1 MTTDQYIAKLNAA
14 SRKLQNPKGL
24 VGVASAIGR
33 EQHKRIFED
42 GKDGKGADIKPEY
55 STNPIY
61 ISKSQTPKA
70 TTAGKYELGYKEF
83 KAKLGRGKMVLFR
96 FFAQAYLGS
105 LVRPNVQFSDRGVVI
120 ASGFNYT
127 PANPKGKVDALLD
140 KYGEAFKFSGEEEQL
155 FREKARQF
163 LLTLFQ

>member
-14 SRKLQNPKGL
+14 SRKLANSRQL
-24 VGVASAIGR
+24 VGAASAVGR
-33 EQHKRIFED
+33 AQHKRIFQ
-42 GKDGKGADIKPEY
+42 KGLDDEGAAIKPEY

-105 LVRPNVQFSDRGVVI
+105 LVRPDVQFSDRGVVI
-120 ASGFNYT
+120 TSGFNYT

-140 KYGEAFKFSGEEEQL
+140 KYDNAFKFSGEEEQL

>member
-24 VGVASAIGR
+24 VGVASAVGR
-33 EQHKRIFED
+33 LQHKRIFED
-42 GKDGKGADIKPEY
+42 GKDSKGADIKPDY
-55 STNPIY
+55 STKPIY
-61 ISKSQTPKA
+61 IGKSQTPKQNLVK
-70 TTAGKYELGYKEF
+70 TYEFGYKEF

-105 LVRPNVQFSDRGVVI
+105 LVRPDVQFSDRGVVI
-120 ASGFNYT
+120 TSGFNYT
-127 PANPKGKVDALLD
+127 PANPKGKVDGLLD
-140 KYGEAFKFSGEEEQL
+140 KYGEAFKFSNDEEQL

-163 LLTLFQ
+163 LLTLFE

>member
-1 MTTDQYIAKLNAA
+1 MTTDEYIAKLNAA

-33 EQHKRIFED
+33 AQHKRIFED

-105 LVRPNVQFSDRGVVI
+105 LVRPDVQFSDRGVVI

-140 KYGEAFKFSGEEEQL
+140 KYGEAFKFSNDERKV
-155 FREKARQF
+155 FTDKARQF
-163 LLTLFQ
+163 LLTLFE

>member
-33 EQHKRIFED
+33 AQHKRIFQKGLD
-42 GKDGKGADIKPEY
+42 GEGAAIKPEY

-105 LVRPNVQFSDRGVVI
+105 LVRPDVQFSDRGVVI

-140 KYGEAFKFSGEEEQL
+140 KYGDAFKFSGEEEQL

-163 LLTLFQ
+163 LLTLFE

>member
-14 SRKLQNPKGL
+14 SRKLANPKGL

-33 EQHKRIFED
+33 AQHKRIFED
-42 GKDGKGADIKPEY
+42 GKDGKGADIKPDY

-61 ISKSQTPKA
+61 IGKSQTPKA

-105 LVRPNVQFSDRGVVI
+105 LVRPDVQFSDRGVVI
-120 ASGFNYT
+120 TSGFNYT
-127 PANPKGKVDALLD
+127 PANPKGKVDALLA
-140 KYGEAFKFSGEEEQL
+140 KYRDAFKFSGEERKL

-163 LLTLFQ
+163 LLTLFE

>member
-14 SRKLQNPKGL
+14 SRKMTNPKEL
-24 VGVASAIGR
+24 VGAASAVGR
-33 EQHKRIFED
+33 LQHKRVFQKGLD
-42 GKDGKGADIKPEY
+42 GEGAAIKPEY
-55 STNPIY
+55 STKPIY
-61 ISKSQTPKA
+61 ISKGATPTA
-70 TTAGKYELGYKEF
+70 TAAGKYDGGYKEF
-83 KAKLGRGKMVLFR
+83 KRKLGRGKMVLFR

-105 LVRPNVQFSDRGVVI
+105 LVRPDVQFSNSGVVI
-120 ASGFNYT
+120 TSGFNYT

>member
-14 SRKLQNPKGL
+14 SRKLANPRQL
-24 VGVASAIGR
+24 VGAASAVGR
-33 EQHKRIFED
+33 LQHKRIFQD
-42 GKDGKGADIKPEY
+42 GKDDGGGDIKPDY
-55 STNPIY
+55 STKAIY
-61 ISKSQTPKA
+61 ISASASPIA
-70 TTAGKYELGYKEF
+70 TAAGKYEGGYKQF
-83 KAKLGRGKMVLFR
+83 KRKLGRGKMVLFR

-105 LVRPNVQFSDRGVVI
+105 LVRPDVQFSNSGVVI
-120 ASGFNYT
+120 TSGFNYT
-127 PANPKGKVDALLD
+127 PANPKGKVDGLLD

>member
-24 VGVASAIGR
+24 VGVASAVGR
-33 EQHKRIFED
+33 LQHKRIFED

-55 STNPIY
+55 STKPIY
-61 ISKSQTPKA
+61 IGKSQTPKQNLVK
-70 TTAGKYELGYKEF
+70 TYEGGYKEF
-83 KAKLGRGKMVLFR
+83 KGKLGRGKMVLFR

-105 LVRPNVQFSDRGVVI
+105 LVRPDVQFSDRGVVI
-120 ASGFNYT
+120 TSGFNYT
-127 PANPKGKVDALLD
+127 PANPKGKVDGLLD
-140 KYGEAFKFSGEEEQL
+140 KYGDAFKFSKDEEQL

-163 LLTLFQ
+163 LLTLFE

>member
-24 VGVASAIGR
+24 VGVASAVGR
-33 EQHKRIFED
+33 LQHKRIFQKGQKDD
-42 GKDGKGADIKPEY
+42 GSPITPDY

-61 ISKSQTPKA
+61 ISKSQTPNA
-70 TTAGKYELGYKEF
+70 TYAGKYKKGYKQF
-83 KAKLGRGKMVLFR
+83 KRKLRRGKMVLFR

-105 LVRPNVQFSDRGVVI
+105 IVRPNVQFSNSGVVI
-120 ASGFNYT
+120 TSGFNYT
-127 PANPKGKVDALLD
+127 PANPKGKVDGLLN
-140 KYGEAFKFSGEEEQL
+140 KYGEAFKFSNEEEQL

>member
-14 SRKLQNPKGL
+14 SRKLQNPRGL
-24 VGVASAIGR
+24 VGIASAIGR
-33 EQHKRIFED
+33 LQHNRIFVQ
-42 GKDGKGADIKPEY
+42 GKDDGGADIKPEY
-55 STNPIY
+55 STKPIY
-61 ISKSQTPKA
+61 IGKNATPKQNLVN
-70 TTAGKYELGYKEF
+70 TYEGGYKEF
-83 KAKLGRGKMVLFR
+83 KGKLGRGKMVLFR

-105 LVRPNVQFSDRGVVI
+105 LVRPYVQFSNSGVLI
-120 ASGFNYT
+120 TSGFNYT
-127 PANPKGKVDALLD
+127 PANPKGKVDGLLD

>member
-1 MTTDQYIAKLNAA
+1 MTTDQYIAKLNEA

-33 EQHKRIFED
+33 EQHKRIFQKGQMDD
-42 GKDGKGADIKPEY
+42 GSPITPDY

-61 ISKSQTPKA
+61 ISASQTPNA
-70 TTAGKYELGYKEF
+70 TYAGKYKKGYKQF
-83 KAKLGRGKMVLFR
+83 KRKLRRGKMVLFR

-105 LVRPNVQFSDRGVVI
+105 LVRPDVQFSDRGVVI

-140 KYGEAFKFSGEEEQL
+140 KYGEAFKLSNDEEQL

-163 LLTLFQ
+163 LLTLFE

>member
-14 SRKLQNPKGL
+14 SRKMTNPREL
-24 VGVASAIGR
+24 VGAASAVGR
-33 EQHKRIFED
+33 LQHKRIFQ
-42 GKDGKGADIKPEY
+42 KGLDDEGAAIKPDY

-61 ISKSQTPKA
+61 ISKSQTPNA
-70 TTAGKYELGYKEF
+70 TYAGKYKKGYKQF
-83 KAKLGRGKMVLFR
+83 KRKLRRGKMVLFR

-105 LVRPNVQFSDRGVVI
+105 IVRPEIQFSNSGVLI
-120 ASGFNYT
+120 TSGFNYT
-127 PANPKGKVDALLD
+127 PANPKGKVDGLLN

>member
-14 SRKLQNPKGL
+14 SRKMQNPKGL

-33 EQHKRIFED
+33 AQHKRIFQKGLD
-42 GKDGKGADIKPEY
+42 GEGAAIKPEY
-55 STNPIY
+55 STKPIY
-61 ISKSQTPKA
+61 ISKSQTPEA
-70 TTAGKYELGYKEF
+70 SAAGKYDGGYKQF
-83 KAKLGRGKMVLFR
+83 KAEIKRGKMVLFR
-96 FFAQAYLGS
+96 FFNQAYLGS
-105 LVRPNVQFSDRGVVI
+105 LVRPDVQFSDRGVVI

-140 KYGEAFKFSGEEEQL
+140 KYGEAFKFSNDEEQL

-163 LLTLFQ
+163 LLTLFE

>member
-14 SRKLQNPKGL
+14 SRKMTNPREL
-24 VGVASAIGR
+24 VGAASAIGR
-33 EQHKRIFED
+33 AQHKRIFED

-55 STNPIY
+55 STKPIY
-61 ISKSQTPKA
+61 IGKSQTPKQNLVK
-70 TTAGKYELGYKEF
+70 TYEGGYKEF
-83 KAKLGRGKMVLFR
+83 KGKLGRGKMVLFR

-105 LVRPNVQFSDRGVVI
+105 LVRPEVQFSNSGVVI
-120 ASGFNYT
+120 TSGFNYT

-140 KYGEAFKFSGEEEQL
+140 KYGEAFKFSKGEETM

-163 LLTLFQ
+163 LLTLFE

>member
-14 SRKLQNPKGL
+14 SRKLQNPREL
-24 VGVASAIGR
+24 VGAASAVGR
-33 EQHKRIFED
+33 LQHKRVFQK
-42 GKDGKGADIKPEY
+42 GKDGEGAAIKPEY
-55 STNPIY
+55 STNEIY
-61 ISKSQTPKA
+61 ISKSQTPNA
-70 TTAGKYELGYKEF
+70 TYAGKYKKGYKQF
-83 KAKLGRGKMVLFR
+83 KRKLRRGKMVLFR

-105 LVRPNVQFSDRGVVI
+105 LVRPDVQFSNSGVLI
-120 ASGFNYT
+120 TSGFNYT
-127 PANPKGKVDALLD
+127 PANPKGKVDGLLD

>member
-1 MTTDQYIAKLNAA
+1 MTTDEYIAKLNAA

-33 EQHKRIFED
+33 AQHKRIFED

-127 PANPKGKVDALLD
+127 PANPKGKVDGLLD

>member
-42 GKDGKGADIKPEY
+42 GKDGKGADIKPDY
-55 STNPIY
+55 STKPIY
-61 ISKSQTPKA
+61 IGKSQTPKA
-70 TTAGKYELGYKEF
+70 ITAGKYELGYKEF

-127 PANPKGKVDALLD
+127 PANPKGKVDGLLA
-140 KYGEAFKFSGEEEQL
+140 KYGEAFRFSNDEEQL

-163 LLTLFQ
+163 LLTLFE